1 MKNKTEFFFSIIIPF
16 FLCKRKDIFFLQK
29 CLASLKAQS
38 LEEKYYEILLI
49 NDGSSL
55 PISKELL
62 KFKKKFKNL
71 KYFKFDKNKG
81 QGPARNLGL
90 KEAVA
95 DYILFLDADDELP
108 KFALKKQ
115 FNCLKKKNIDIF
127 TFNWK
132 FKKFKTNKGLRKD
145 FKFLKNFNNKKNILK
160 KFLSMNFDS
169 SVIFTVAK
177 RELFIK
183 NKITFPKGFH
193 EDIPVIFQL
202 YYHAQKIIFSNKIYY
217 LKNKRTNS
225 VMSNFDKKRIS
236 GYINS
241 WNFLRKFCLKN
252 FSTHYF
258 NSNLKKY
265 FIIGIK
271 GIIAIMLIEN
281 FKLNK
286 QWEMRRKNY
295 FFIRKEFFKIF
306 GNLISKKSLI
316 NNNFSKYD
324 KISLLFTN
332 LFLFEEKLNSL
343 KIFDQKLKKSMI

>member
-1 MKNKTEFFFSIIIPF
+1 MEKNKKFFFSIIIPF
-16 FLCKRKDIFFLQK
+16 FLLRKKDNFFLQK
-29 CLASLKAQS
+29 CLESLKTQS
-38 LEEKYYEILLI
+38 LEQKFYEIVLI
-49 NDGSSL
+49 NDGSAI
-55 PISKELL
+55 PISKQIKNL
-62 KFKKKFKNL
+62 KKNFKNL
-71 KYFKFDKNKG
+71 KYFEFEKNKG

-90 KEAVA
+90 KAAVA

-108 KFALKKQ
+108 KFALKRQ
-115 FNCLKKKNIDIF
+115 FNYLKRKNIDIF

-132 FKKFKTNKGLRKD
+132 FKTFKTNKGLRKD

-160 KFLSMNFDS
+160 KFLSMNFDG

-177 RELFIK
+177 RKLFLK

-202 YYHAQKIIFSNKIYY
+202 YYYARKIRFSNKIYY
-217 LKNKRTNS
+217 LKNKRPNS

-236 GYINS
+236 GYLNS
-241 WNFLRKFCLKN
+241 WNYLRKFCLKN
-252 FSTHYF
+252 FSVNYF

-265 FIIGIK
+265 FITGIK

-286 QWEMRRKNY
+286 KWKMRKKNY
-295 FFIRKEFFKIF
+295 FFIKTMFLKIF
-306 GNLISKKSLI
+306 GNFISRKLLI

-332 LFLFEEKLNSL
+332 LFLFEEKPNSL
-343 KIFDQKLKKSMI
+343 KIFDQELKKNII